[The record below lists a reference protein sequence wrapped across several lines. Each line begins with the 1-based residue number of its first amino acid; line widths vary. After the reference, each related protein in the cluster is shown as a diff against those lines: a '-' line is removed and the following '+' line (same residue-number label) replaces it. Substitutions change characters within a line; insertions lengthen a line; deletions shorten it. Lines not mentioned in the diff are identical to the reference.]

1 MTTVFYFVK
10 FPGSVENLLEFIKEY
25 LKEWA
30 KGVEPGNP
38 YLKTL
43 CNLLEP
49 IYKFAGCDERDF
61 SANVKI
67 VMDYYLAKVVPY
79 LPSAVQS
86 LLESYRSDLV
96 HMVTYEF
103 GYEFG
108 DGQGMNQHRRESSDG
123 AGNVKGSYSYT
134 DPYGVYRNV
143 EYQADA
149 NGYRAVVKSNEP
161 GLSNQ
166 NAADVTFLVEP
177 PPPGAVLQ
185 QNLPAEAVANAL

>member
-1 MTTVFYFVK
+1 MA
-10 FPGSVENLLEFIKEY
+10 
-25 LKEWA
+25 LKA
-30 KGVEPGNP
+30 
-38 YLKTL
+38 L
-43 CNLLEP
+43 
-49 IYKFAGCDERDF
+49 
-61 SANVKI
+61 
-67 VMDYYLAKVVPY
+67 
-79 LPSAVQS
+79 SAVFGLTLVAMAMS
-86 LLESYRSDLV
+86 APITLLANSEVDQNIDNSPRP
-96 HMVTYEF
+96 YEF